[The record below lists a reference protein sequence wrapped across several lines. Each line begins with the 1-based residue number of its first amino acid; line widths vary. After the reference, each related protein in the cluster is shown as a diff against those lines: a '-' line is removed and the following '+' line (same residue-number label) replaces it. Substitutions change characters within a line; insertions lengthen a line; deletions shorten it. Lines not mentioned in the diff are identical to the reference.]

1 MADKHNAMSAI
12 KEFQGI
18 KYTEDE
24 FAQIESISKSPSYRH
39 NVVIR
44 AKVLISYFGGQSKS
58 MIADR
63 LDISRPL
70 IYRCIHKAEAF
81 GVIEALND
89 LTGRGT
95 KSKISDEGVSWI
107 INVACQSP
115 KDLGYAN
122 ETWSYS
128 LLKKHVRE
136 NCKAAGFGELVRA
149 DKGMLHKWLNKAGI
163 RPHKIQYYLERRD
176 EEFDQK
182 MITVLAVYRDVMIV
196 NKENPAAR
204 KKTTVSYDEKPG
216 IQAIMN
222 IAAQLLPIPGQ
233 HQAIGRD
240 YEYKRLGT
248 VTLMAAIDLHTG
260 IIIPLVKD
268 RHRSAEFIE
277 FLKQL
282 DIKYQK
288 DWIIRIILDNHSAH
302 KSKETMKY
310 LLTTPGRFEMVFTPT
325 HGSWLNMIE
334 MFFSKIARG
343 FLRDIRVKSKKELV
357 ERIYL
362 GIEDINKEP
371 VVFRWKYKM
380 EDLYTV

>member
-1 MADKHNAMSAI
+1 MSAI

-24 FAQIESISKSPSYRH
+24 YAQIEAISKSSSYRH
-39 NVVIR
+39 DAVTR
-44 AKVLISYFGGQSKS
+44 AKVLMSYFSGQSKS
-58 MIADR
+58 SIADR

-89 LTGRGT
+89 LSGRGL
-95 KSKISDEGVSWI
+95 KGKISDEAVAWVV
-107 INVACQSP
+107 NLACQSP

-136 NCKAAGFGELVRA
+136 NCKAAGFEELIRA
-149 DKGMLHKWLNKAGI
+149 DKGMLHKWLHKAGI

-182 MITVLAVYRDVMIV
+182 MTTVLGVYRDVMIT
-196 NKENPAAR
+196 NKENLGGR

-222 IAAQLLPIPGQ
+222 IAAQLLPVPGQ
-233 HQAIGRD
+233 HKAIGRD

-248 VTLMAAIDLHTG
+248 VTLMAAVDLHTG
-260 IIIPLVKD
+260 NIIPLVRDK
-268 RHRSAEFIE
+268 HRSAEFIE
-277 FLKQL
+277 FLKEL
-282 DIKYQK
+282 DKNYEK
-288 DWIIRIILDNHSAH
+288 
-302 KSKETMKY
+302 T
-310 LLTTPGRFEMVFTPT
+310 G
-325 HGSWLNMIE
+325 
-334 MFFSKIARG
+334 
-343 FLRDIRVKSKKELV
+343 
-357 ERIYL
+357 
-362 GIEDINKEP
+362 
-371 VVFRWKYKM
+371 
-380 EDLYTV
+380 

>member
-1 MADKHNAMSAI
+1 LADKHNAMSAI

>member
-357 ERIYL
+357 EQIYL

>member
-1 MADKHNAMSAI
+1 MSAI

-24 FAQIESISKSPSYRH
+24 FAQIESLSKSPSYRH

-302 KSKETMKY
+302 KSK
-310 LLTTPGRFEMVFTPT
+310 
-325 HGSWLNMIE
+325 
-334 MFFSKIARG
+334 
-343 FLRDIRVKSKKELV
+343 
-357 ERIYL
+357 
-362 GIEDINKEP
+362 
-371 VVFRWKYKM
+371 
-380 EDLYTV
+380 

>member
-1 MADKHNAMSAI
+1 MSAI
-12 KEFQGI
+12 KEYQRI

-24 FAQIESISKSPSYRH
+24 FAQLEAISKSPSYRH
-39 NVVIR
+39 DAVIR
-44 AKVLISYFGGQSKS
+44 AKVLVSYFAGESKS
-58 MIADR
+58 TIADK

-70 IYRCIHKAEAF
+70 IYRCINKAEAF
-81 GVIEALND
+81 GVIEALNN
-89 LTGRGT
+89 LPGRGA
-95 KSKISDEGVSWI
+95 KNKISDEAVAWI

-128 LLKKHVRE
+128 LLKKYVRE
-136 NCKAAGFGELVRA
+136 HCAAAGFKELVRA
-149 DKGMLHKWLNKAGI
+149 DKGMLHKWLNRAGI

-176 EEFDQK
+176 EQFDQK
-182 MITVLAVYRDVMIV
+182 MVTVLAVYRDVMIM
-196 NKENPAAR
+196 NKGNADNR

-222 IAAQLLPIPGQ
+222 IAAQLLPLPGK
-233 HQAIGRD
+233 HPAIGRD

-268 RHRSAEFIE
+268 RHRSVEFIE
-277 FLKQL
+277 FLKRV
-282 DIKYQK
+282 DSKYPS
-288 DWIIRIILDNHSAH
+288 DWAIRIILDNHSAH
-302 KSKETMKY
+302 KSKETLRY
-310 LLTTPGRFEMVFTPT
+310 LLTRPGRFEMVFTPT

-362 GIEDINKEP
+362 GMEELNKEP
-371 VVFRWKYKM
+371 VVFKWKYKM
-380 EDLYTV
+380 EEFNNV

>member
-1 MADKHNAMSAI
+1 MSAI
-12 KEFQGI
+12 KDYHGI
-18 KYTEDE
+18 KYTDDQY
-24 FAQIESISKSPSYRH
+24 AQIDNISKSPSYRH
-39 NVVIR
+39 DAVIR
-44 AKVLISYFGGQSKS
+44 AKVLVNYFAGESKS
-58 MIADR
+58 AIADK
-63 LDISRPL
+63 LHISRPL
-70 IYRCIHKAEAF
+70 IYRCINKAEAF
-81 GVIEALND
+81 GVMEALNN
-89 LTGRGT
+89 LPGRGA
-95 KSKISDEGVSWI
+95 KNKISDEAVAWV

-128 LLKKHVRE
+128 LLKKYVRE
-136 NCKAAGFGELVRA
+136 HCMAAGFKELARA
-149 DKGMLHKWLNKAGI
+149 DKGMLHKWLNQAGI
-163 RPHKIQYYLERRD
+163 SPHKIQYYLERRD

-182 MITVLAVYRDVMIV
+182 MVTVLAVYRDVMIT
-196 NKENPAAR
+196 NEDNGDSR

-222 IAAQLLPIPGQ
+222 IAAQLLPLPGK
-233 HQAIGRD
+233 HPAIGRD
-240 YEYKRLGT
+240 YEYKRMGT

-268 RHRSAEFIE
+268 RHRSVEFIE

-282 DIKYQK
+282 DGKYPI

-310 LLTTPGRFEMVFTPT
+310 LLTRPGRFEMVFTPT

-362 GIEDINKEP
+362 GIDEINKEP
-371 VVFRWKYKM
+371 VVFKWRYKM
-380 EDLYTV
+380 EDINV

>member
-1 MADKHNAMSAI
+1 MAGKHTAMSAT

-24 FAQIESISKSPSYRH
+24 FAQIEAISKSSSYGH
-39 NVVIR
+39 DAVIR
-44 AKVLISYFGGQSKS
+44 AKVLISYFTGESKS
-58 MIADR
+58 MIASR
-63 LDISRPL
+63 LDVSRPL

-95 KSKISDEGVSWI
+95 KSKISDEALAWVV
-107 INVACQSP
+107 NLACQSP

-136 NCKAAGFGELVRA
+136 NCIGAGFGELVRA
-149 DKGMLHKWLNKAGI
+149 DRGMLHKWLNKAGI

-176 EEFDQK
+176 VEFDQK
-182 MITVLAVYRDVMIV
+182 MVTVLAVYRDVMII
-196 NKENPAAR
+196 NKENPDGR

-222 IAAQLLPIPGQ
+222 MAAQLLPIPGQ
-233 HQAIGRD
+233 HQTIGRD

-260 IIIPLVKD
+260 MIIPLVKD

-282 DIKYQK
+282 DSKYPE
-288 DWIIRIILDNHSAH
+288 DWMIRIILDNHSAH

-310 LLTTPGRFEMVFTPT
+310 LLTTPGRFEMVFRPT

-343 FLRDIRVKSKKELV
+343 FLRDIRVKSKKELI

-362 GIEDINKEP
+362 GIDDINKEP
-371 VVFRWKYKM
+371 VILDGNTKWKN
-380 EDLYTV
+380 

>member
-1 MADKHNAMSAI
+1 MSAI

-24 FAQIESISKSPSYRH
+24 FAQLEAISKSPSYRH
-39 NVVIR
+39 DAVIR
-44 AKVLISYFGGQSKS
+44 AKVLVNYFAGQSKS
-58 MIADR
+58 VIAVK

-70 IYRCIHKAEAF
+70 IYRCIHKAKAF

-89 LTGRGT
+89 LAGKGT
-95 KSKISDEGVSWI
+95 KSKISDEAVAWV
-107 INVACQSP
+107 INLACQFP

-176 EEFDQK
+176 DEFDQK
-182 MITVLAVYRDVMIV
+182 MVTVLAVYRDVMII
-196 NKENPAAR
+196 NKENPDGR

-233 HQAIGRD
+233 HPTIGRD

-282 DIKYQK
+282 DSKYQK

-334 MFFSKIARG
+334 IFFSKIARG

-362 GIEDINKEP
+362 GLEEINKEP
-371 VVFRWKYKM
+371 IVFKWKYKM
-380 EDLYTV
+380 EDLDKV